1 MSTIKEQADSLLGYI
16 AGVQTDLEAINREW
30 DTALKKLEKQ
40 YGKQARELH
49 SQIKALEKKLV
60 RLGKNN
66 KEVLFDETDRL
77 ELGNGAL
84 LWSEFWKVKRAKTVT
99 PAVLE
104 DLGYLDGLRIEKKI
118 NWDVLEEWPEDRL
131 IAVGTERK
139 KKVNLEYELK
149 Q

>member
-1 MSTIKEQADSLLGYI
+1 
-16 AGVQTDLEAINREW
+16 
-30 DTALKKLEKQ
+30 
-40 YGKQARELH
+40 
-49 SQIKALEKKLV
+49 
-60 RLGKNN
+60 LGKNN